1 MTRTGSPLLPI
12 CLTRTWV
19 LFVRFGVVGLLNTAF
34 GYVTFALLVLAGMWP
49 GAALVAANIAG
60 VAFNFQ
66 TSRRLVFR
74 AAGHRLRFVILYC
87 VMLALNWV
95 ALRIALRLGVSALPA
110 QALLVLPIAAVSFL
124 GQRIFVFNPAL
135 ENP

>member
-1 MTRTGSPLLPI
+1 
-12 CLTRTWV
+12 V
-19 LFVRFGVVGLLNTAF
+19 
-34 GYVTFALLVLAGMWP
+34 
-49 GAALVAANIAG
+49 
-60 VAFNFQ
+60 
-66 TSRRLVFR
+66 
-74 AAGHRLRFVILYC
+74 LRFVILYC